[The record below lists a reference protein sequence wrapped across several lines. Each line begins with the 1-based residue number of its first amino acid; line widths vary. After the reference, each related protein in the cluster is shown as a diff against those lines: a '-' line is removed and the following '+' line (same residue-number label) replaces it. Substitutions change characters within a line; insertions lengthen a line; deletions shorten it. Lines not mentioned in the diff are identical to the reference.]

1 MVITNLDSLIDRL
14 VSNNISVAAANENI
28 AVASA
33 YASSSASSALIATD
47 KATEA
52 GNSALSAL
60 VSEQN
65 AAGSELAASQS
76 GAAALASALTAEEQA
91 EIAIVAKNKAY
102 MYSNYAHD
110 SLAATNLKY
119 DEFDDRYLGIKA
131 SDPATDNDGLPIQ
144 EGALYWNTTIKGM
157 MVYSGTVWAEVAAA
171 SGALLI
177 SNNLADILDKAAA
190 RTNLGVESSAELNSR
205 DIENRKRSN
214 HTGTQLANT
223 ISDFDTAVSASP
235 DVAANTLVRHTHTN
249 KAHLDTI
256 NQDLAQNSL
265 VQFSEVSTNTLKV
278 GFSTVTWDE
287 DERTLSA
294 VLNSTGTT
302 LQLGQEILINVR
314 NGSGATI
321 VDGMVLMAVG
331 TLGASGRIVVTPY
344 DGTKSNSHRV
354 IGVATTTALNGAD
367 GFAATFGKVRGLNT
381 TGAPVGETW
390 VEGDIL
396 YAKPNTS
403 GGVLTN
409 IVPQGDEVR
418 MPIAVVI
425 NPHTNGTML
434 VRSDAVDHNEH
445 AMADSIGV
453 AAQGNLSAT
462 TIQLAI
468 ESLLVDIEW

>member
-1 MVITNLDSLIDRL
+1 MIITNLDSLIDRL

-33 YASSSASSALIATD
+33 YASSAASSATIATD

-65 AAGSELAASQS
+65 AADSELAASQS
-76 GAAALASALTAEEQA
+76 EAAALASAMTAEEQA
-91 EIAIVAKNKAY
+91 EIAIVAKNEAY

-119 DEFDDRYLGIKA
+119 DEFDDRYLGAKE

-177 SNNLADILDKAAA
+177 SNNLADVLDKAVA
-190 RTNLGVESSAELNSR
+190 RTNLGVESSAELNAR

-235 DVAANTLVRHTHTN
+235 DVTANTLVRHTHTN

-278 GFSTVTWDE
+278 GLSTVTWDE
-287 DERTLSA
+287 GERTLSA

-302 LQLGQEILINVR
+302 LQIGQETLINIR

-331 TLGASGRIVVTPY
+331 TLGASGRLVVVPY

-354 IGVATTTALNGAD
+354 IGIATTTALNGED
-367 GFAATFGKVRGLNT
+367 GFAAVFGKVRGLNT
-381 TGAPVGETW
+381 TGASVGETW

-396 YAKPNTS
+396 YAKPNTN
-403 GGVLTN
+403 GGVLTK
-409 IVPQGDEVR
+409 VAPQSDEVR
-418 MPIAVVI
+418 MPIGVVI
-425 NPHTNGTML
+425 NPHTNGTIL
-434 VRSDAVDHNEH
+434 VRSDGVDHNEH
-445 AMADSIGV
+445 AMADSVSV

-462 TIQLAI
+462 TVQSAI
-468 ESLLVDIEW
+468 ESLLVDVEW